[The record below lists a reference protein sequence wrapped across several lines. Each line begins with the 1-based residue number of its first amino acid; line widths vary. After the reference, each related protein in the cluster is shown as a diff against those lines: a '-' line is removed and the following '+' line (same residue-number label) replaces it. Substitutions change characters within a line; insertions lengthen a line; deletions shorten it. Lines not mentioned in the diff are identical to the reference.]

1 MNTRKF
7 KKGDKVWVDRYQYPY
22 NSNFFGEW
30 GVIVDYPS
38 GENNL
43 KNYTVKFKK
52 RGGRF
57 VVQEDH
63 LHSEYDDTHG
73 DKSEYDSKYYND
85 IHEDKSNYESTYP
98 NTPEDK
104 SDYESSSTQDVEEI
118 PYNSRVE
125 HEPVV
130 DIPTVDDKVDY
141 HDSHYKECVVEPI
154 LVMYKMFTK
163 EEMIGFLK
171 GNILKYRLR
180 LGHKDDIQKEMDKIK
195 RYEQWLNDIQS
206 QRPLRLKR

>member
-7 KKGDKVWVDRYQYPY
+7 QKGERVWVDRDQYPH

-43 KNYTVKFKK
+43 KNYTVKFKE

-63 LHSEYDDTHG
+63 LHPEFEDVR
-73 DKSEYDSKYYND
+73 EEEFND
-85 IHEDKSNYESTYP
+85 IHEDDSCCDLSDIREVEDTPYNTSMETESIP
-98 NTPEDK
+98 DISVDK
-104 SDYESSSTQDVEEI
+104 SKDTKEI
-118 PYNSRVE
+118 NE
-125 HEPVV
+125 V
-130 DIPTVDDKVDY
+130 DSY

-163 EEMIGFLK
+163 EEFIGFLK

-180 LGHKDDIQKEMDKIK
+180 LGHKDNIQKEMDKIK
-195 RYEQWLNDIQS
+195 RYEQWLDDVQNDK
-206 QRPLRLKR
+206 PLGV

>member
-63 LHSEYDDTHG
+63 LHSEYDDTHE
-73 DKSEYDSKYYND
+73 DKSKYCD
-85 IHEDKSNYESTYP
+85 THEDKSE
-98 NTPEDK
+98 
-104 SDYESSSTQDVEEI
+104 YESSSTQDVEEI
-118 PYNSRVE
+118 PYTVHVDSE
-125 HEPVV
+125 SSV
-130 DIPTVDDKVDY
+130 DIPTVEDKVDY

-195 RYEQWLNDIQS
+195 RYEQWLDDVQNGK
-206 QRPLRLKR
+206 PLGV

>member
-7 KKGDKVWVDRYQYPY
+7 QKGERVWVDRDQYPH

-43 KNYTVKFKK
+43 KNYTVKFKE

-63 LHSEYDDTHG
+63 LHSEFVVPEDELNDTHE
-73 DKSEYDSKYYND
+73 DDSCCELSHLHEVEDTSYSTPMEIESIPD
-85 IHEDKSNYESTYP
+85 ISVDNSKGTKDTNEEDS
-98 NTPEDK
+98 
-104 SDYESSSTQDVEEI
+104 
-118 PYNSRVE
+118 
-125 HEPVV
+125 
-130 DIPTVDDKVDY
+130 Y

-154 LVMYKMFTK
+154 LVMQQFFTK
-163 EEMIGFLK
+163 EELKGFLK

-195 RYEQWLNDIQS
+195 RYEQWLDAVQNDK
-206 QRPLRLKR
+206 PLEV

>member
-7 KKGDKVWVDRYQYPY
+7 QKGERVWVDRDQYPH

-43 KNYTVKFKK
+43 KNYTVKFKE

-63 LHSEYDDTHG
+63 LHPEYEDVREDDLNDTHE
-73 DKSEYDSKYYND
+73 DDSCCELSD
-85 IHEDKSNYESTYP
+85 IHEVEDTPYSTPMETESIP
-98 NTPEDK
+98 DI
-104 SDYESSSTQDVEEI
+104 SVDSSKDTKEINDVE
-118 PYNSRVE
+118 
-125 HEPVV
+125 
-130 DIPTVDDKVDY
+130 DDY

-163 EEMIGFLK
+163 EEFIGFLK

-180 LGHKDDIQKEMDKIK
+180 LGHKDNIQKEMDKIK
-195 RYEQWLNDIQS
+195 RYEQWLDEVQNDQ
-206 QRPLRLKR
+206 PLEV

>member
-7 KKGDKVWVDRYQYPY
+7 KKGDKVWVDRDQYPY
-22 NSNFFGEW
+22 NSSFFGEW

-63 LHSEYDDTHG
+63 LHPEFEDVLS
-73 DKSEYDSKYYND
+73 DSNENELSD
-85 IHEDKSNYESTYP
+85 IHEDDSCCELSDIHEVEDTTYSTSMETESIHDISVDSSKGTKEI
-98 NTPEDK
+98 NDAED
-104 SDYESSSTQDVEEI
+104 D
-118 PYNSRVE
+118 
-125 HEPVV
+125 H
-130 DIPTVDDKVDY
+130 

-163 EEMIGFLK
+163 EEFIGFLK

-195 RYEQWLNDIQS
+195 RYEQWLDEVQNDK
-206 QRPLRLKR
+206 PLGV

>member
-7 KKGDKVWVDRYQYPY
+7 QKGERVWVDRDQYPH

-43 KNYTVKFKK
+43 KNYTVKFKE

-63 LHSEYDDTHG
+63 LHPEFEDVREDELNDTPY
-73 DKSEYDSKYYND
+73 STPMEIDSIPDISVDNSKDTKEIND
-85 IHEDKSNYESTYP
+85 AED
-98 NTPEDK
+98 
-104 SDYESSSTQDVEEI
+104 
-118 PYNSRVE
+118 
-125 HEPVV
+125 
-130 DIPTVDDKVDY
+130 DY

-154 LVMYKMFTK
+154 LVMQQFFTK
-163 EEMIGFLK
+163 EEFIGFLK

-195 RYEQWLNDIQS
+195 RYEQWLDDVQNNK
-206 QRPLRLKR
+206 PLGV